1 VAIDYKKEGRIAIFT
16 INRPEAFNMVN
27 VRVFRELHKRMVEFR
42 DDPELWVGIITGA
55 RTRAFSAGA
64 DIKDMLPFAREH
76 RDSPEALPPSIMR
89 GLDMW
94 KPLIAAVNGLAL
106 GGGLEI
112 VLACDIR
119 IASEKA
125 RFGTPEVTLGLIP
138 GWGGTQRLPRMLP
151 WCKAAEL
158 LLMGRLIDAQEA
170 YRIGLVNK
178 VVPQEQVMPV
188 AKEWAEAICQ
198 AGPLAVRA
206 AKEAMIRGS
215 SMPLEDGLQLESSLF
230 NRIMGTEDYA
240 EGVAAFNEK
249 RKPVYKAK

>member
-1 VAIDYKKEGRIAIFT
+1 MAIDYKKEGRIAIFT

-215 SMPLEDGLQLESSLF
+215 SMTLEDGLQLESSLF